1 MVNPLL
7 KLARKSRAP
16 SQPEEPET
24 DSLLKKAGRG
34 TLSGLAAV
42 GNLLDVPGGM
52 VRNTLAGRNPLS
64 PVLAPF
70 SSDSRI
76 SGRDLLR
83 KAGVVGRKDNW
94 GNWGAG
100 LAVEVATDPL
110 TFLTGGLTKAGTVAK
125 MAGVGGD
132 VAQVASKA
140 AGKDIGRR
148 VAQFGTTIGDA
159 VGTSTAKQSALEV
172 AAKGARTTVA
182 EIGDKPFR
190 ESLFGYKVPFTNIE
204 GPIKLGKWE
213 QTAAKY
219 LDDVENVVRYG
230 KYSPVKHLTPL
241 FSKAVKGATTKLGQ
255 VTARGISEA
264 GDAAEVVARDR
275 FAPHVEAFEKSGV
288 FDEASLVK
296 GGMSAT
302 DARQA
307 IIGRSNRI
315 LEYLENV
322 GDKTLPPELEPLRGT
337 LDDMMKTPD
346 DAMEMLRKE
355 GLNPAELKDPLIKYF
370 ARQRQSVD
378 VPTFGASDQ
387 PAYTTKGG
395 FDIAREDEYR
405 DFVGGTAVL
414 QKMSLD
420 PKISGVAH
428 AFPGGKLPKHVL
440 DELTD
445 YATKTYPEALK
456 AEPMS
461 VEQGMKTSVEKMRRS
476 GMTPEQLADDDM
488 AKQVQ
493 SALRSKDNAAGKLFG
508 HLAKP
513 TLEDTQGLDKIVSNM
528 AESEAEMVGDGG
540 MRKLV
545 RAMAYQDPKRA
556 KELTP
561 LYKINPVEA
570 GLARFSHAARTAATA
585 RGLRQLMVEVADLV
599 DNIPVPKD
607 AVPLLDVARNAG
619 FTGDNAMELIAQELK
634 SNPRFSGIL
643 EGRLGEGAVMP
654 TTETVLK
661 ASDVAG
667 LPAKNAKELL
677 TKYGKPGVLM
687 QEAFKP
693 ADYENIFRQIA
704 IPREVADD
712 IGRMMKAFAS
722 PDEVNALVGALDS
735 FTRLFKSGVTSIF
748 PSFHTRNFG
757 SGLAQ
762 NFLVGAADPNQFGP
776 LKYLK
781 PIKDMDSIMSGGV
794 LDDAVKFPIIQ
805 QMGITDPA
813 QATQALRRIM
823 FSHGLTGPGQGY
835 LGDAGDLVGSMAEQM
850 PGLRP
855 ESLSVMKPGKSLL
868 EIARQAAPTSLQEAN
883 PLNIAGV
890 GATKD
895 MFKPVAAGRN
905 VAAYTESLVRGA
917 GFIGFLRQGLDPTE
931 AARRINLAQVDY
943 RNLTPF
949 ERTVARRVMPFYA
962 FCVPEDHEILTK
974 DGWKRRGDLVVGE
987 LVLALDHST
996 EEMKWT
1002 PLEAI
1007 NQFEYDGELIETFRK
1022 KKHRTYSFQFT
1033 PSHNWPIKRRIRK
1046 QVTVGGFRQ
1055 SKEIGHRAMMVHGDD
1070 LRDGDLL
1077 LCAGRP
1083 VKESKSILSPRHA
1096 AILGWVVTDGYSR
1109 WRTRKVA
1116 AEVGTGS
1123 FEMIVYQSPKKHLDE
1138 IVSLLG
1144 TKPRIP
1150 HPISGV
1156 VCVPVSRADINVIK
1170 TVYKKPSDLRKI
1182 VCNLSRESAEAMLDA
1197 MFKAEGSVTKGTG
1210 LRHFAQDPTLNKDV
1224 IDAFQVLCLLTG
1236 RTCNVSSRGCTVR
1249 KGSTYQIVSKRLR
1262 RVRYKGTVWCPTTA
1276 YGTWVMRH
1284 DGQVVITGNSKGAMS
1299 NLFQTLWNRPG
1310 GRTGQTIRGINSLRS
1325 DDGPVPDYVGETAAI
1340 PLGKGPTGDSRYLTG
1355 LGLHMEDP
1363 LSFGGGGVQGML
1375 LEAASR
1381 LNPALKAPAEL
1392 ATGQTFFQKGPEGGR
1407 PLGDLDPTIGR
1418 TISNLIGR
1426 DKPVTFPGSRAA
1438 EFVLG
1443 NSPASRLLTTA
1454 RQLSEVSPLAK
1465 HPKGVGGVATNLL
1478 TGARV
1483 SHVSEAAQDAI
1494 VREQVQRLLKSEG
1507 ARPFVKVQMPK
1518 EELEKL
1524 PPEQQ
1529 ERVRELQGLLD
1540 VLAKRAKARRKKS

>member
-7 KLARKSRAP
+7 KLARQSRAP
-16 SQPEEPET
+16 SQPDEPEA

-42 GNLLDVPGGM
+42 GNLLDVPGGA
-52 VRNTLAGRNPLS
+52 VRNALAGRNPLS

-125 MAGVGGD
+125 AAGVGGD

-140 AGKDIGRR
+140 AGKSIGRR
-148 VAQFGTTIGDA
+148 VAQFGTTIGDT

-172 AAKGARTTVA
+172 AAKGAKTTVA

-241 FSKAVKGATTKLGQ
+241 FSKAVKGATDKRGQ
-255 VTARGISEA
+255 VAARGMSEA
-264 GDAAEVVARDR
+264 GDAAEVLARDR

-288 FDEASLVK
+288 FDEARLVK
-296 GGMSAT
+296 SGMSAT

-322 GDKTLPPELEPLRGT
+322 GDKALPPELEPLRGT

-346 DAMEMLRKE
+346 DALEMLRKE

-461 VEQGMKTSVEKMRRS
+461 VEQGLKTSVEKMRRS
-476 GMTPEQLADDDM
+476 GMTPEQLAADDM

-508 HLAKP
+508 HWAKP

-634 SNPRFSGIL
+634 SNPRFSGLL
-643 EGRLGEGAVMP
+643 ESRLGEGAVMP

-667 LPAKNAKELL
+667 LPARNAKELL
-677 TKYGKPGVLM
+677 TKYGKPGALM

-712 IGRMMKAFAS
+712 IGRMMKAFTA

-794 LDDAVKFPIIQ
+794 LDDAAKFPIIQ

-895 MFKPVAAGRN
+895 VFKPVAAGRN

-949 ERTVARRVMPFYA
+949 ERTVARRVVPFYA
-962 FCVPEDHEILTK
+962 F
-974 DGWKRRGDLVVGE
+974 
-987 LVLALDHST
+987 
-996 EEMKWT
+996 
-1002 PLEAI
+1002 
-1007 NQFEYDGELIETFRK
+1007 
-1022 KKHRTYSFQFT
+1022 
-1033 PSHNWPIKRRIRK
+1033 
-1046 QVTVGGFRQ
+1046 
-1055 SKEIGHRAMMVHGDD
+1055 
-1070 LRDGDLL
+1070 
-1077 LCAGRP
+1077 
-1083 VKESKSILSPRHA
+1083 
-1096 AILGWVVTDGYSR
+1096 
-1109 WRTRKVA
+1109 
-1116 AEVGTGS
+1116 
-1123 FEMIVYQSPKKHLDE
+1123 
-1138 IVSLLG
+1138 
-1144 TKPRIP
+1144 
-1150 HPISGV
+1150 
-1156 VCVPVSRADINVIK
+1156 
-1170 TVYKKPSDLRKI
+1170 
-1182 VCNLSRESAEAMLDA
+1182 
-1197 MFKAEGSVTKGTG
+1197 
-1210 LRHFAQDPTLNKDV
+1210 
-1224 IDAFQVLCLLTG
+1224 
-1236 RTCNVSSRGCTVR
+1236 
-1249 KGSTYQIVSKRLR
+1249 
-1262 RVRYKGTVWCPTTA
+1262 
-1276 YGTWVMRH
+1276 
-1284 DGQVVITGNSKGAMS
+1284 SKGAMS

-1381 LNPALKAPAEL
+1381 MNPALKAPAEL

-1483 SHVSEAAQDAI
+1483 SHVSPAAQDAI
-1494 VREQVQRLLKSEG
+1494 LREQIQRLLKQAGGKSFL
-1507 ARPFVKVQMPK
+1507 RTYVPK
-1518 EELEKL
+1518 EDAAAMS
-1524 PPEQQ
+1524 PQQ
-1529 ERVRELQGLLD
+1529 REEVQQLQGLLD
-1540 VLAKRAKARRKKS
+1540 ILAKRAKERKKR